1 MERRE
6 LLKWIA
12 AVTGCA
18 FAGTS
23 RAAFAATAITAPPA
37 GYSQADIALLDEIA
51 DTILPRTSTPGA
63 KDVGVGAFIARY
75 SLQCYSEAELA
86 IVRDGL
92 RTLDALS
99 RSAAGTGFHQAA
111 PRQRTALLTR
121 IDAEARLHAQGQPA
135 QPHYFSLLKQLTLL
149 GYFTSEPGSTKALRY
164 RPVPGK
170 YKGIVPYKKGATSW
184 AWT

>member
-18 FAGTS
+18 FVGAS
-23 RAAFAATAITAPPA
+23 RAVVAADAAPPA
-37 GYSQADIALLDEIA
+37 AFSPADIALLDDIA

-75 SLQCYSEAELA
+75 SLQCYSEAELG
-86 IVRDGL
+86 ILRSGL
-92 RTLDALS
+92 RTLG
-99 RSAAGTGFHQAA
+99 AGFRHAP

-121 IDAEARLHAQGQPA
+121 IDAEARLHAHRQPE

-164 RPVPGK
+164 RPIPGK

>member
-18 FAGTS
+18 FAGSS
-23 RAAFAATAITAPPA
+23 RAVAASGAAQPAPF
-37 GYSQADIALLDEIA
+37 SQADITLLDDIA

-75 SLQCYSEAELA
+75 SLKCYSEAELA
-86 IVRDGL
+86 ILRGGL
-92 RTLDALS
+92 RTLGAEFRHAL
-99 RSAAGTGFHQAA
+99 

-121 IDAEARLHAQGQPA
+121 IDAEAKLQAHRQPEH
-135 QPHYFSLLKQLTLL
+135 PHYFSLLKQLTLL

-164 RPVPGK
+164 RPIPGK